1 MASDFGAAG
10 AMARSRLTRA
20 LWYDYLAA
28 SALPV
33 FGAAVAAVAAARL
46 LGAPS
51 PGAPRA
57 CLLAGALVAAW
68 LAVAGACARLG
79 RPSAAEALAHWDE
92 RAGRNEQFL
101 SAYCFETRPEEYRGE
116 GERLH
121 LEIARGRLA
130 DERAR
135 IREHI
140 PYRFAARAGVAP
152 ALFVAIAGVAGSGLL
167 GPGVRAEDAR
177 LDEAARSAAR
187 EAGKEIAEAPDS
199 LDALEGLTPEELER
213 VEKLKASVEA
223 TAEALKKLEDETPR
237 EVLEDLE
244 RRAREAEG
252 LAEALG
258 NGDGDILSEGVVAE
272 LERHA
277 DTAELAAALRA
288 KDLAKISREAEKLAK
303 KLRGEP
309 TVEEQGRLE
318 DALSRALREASAT
331 DLRSPMGRGLAE
343 ALAEL
348 RKKRLL
354 EAADKFSNISKQFA
368 RKQQRRRSRRQ
379 LQRLANRLRSAGQKM
394 FGSSGG
400 LKQLKAQRYVRR
412 GALRSGKLRPVGT
425 LPPGFR
431 RGAQQGR
438 RGALGQL
445 AAGSPSGARLAGA
458 PPGMGKTPVPGGP
471 TGQAPVPGTGGAGG
485 TMSGAPPIPGGGP
498 GAGAGAGQTPVPGG
512 GSGAAIPGAG
522 AGQAG
527 GAVGGLQAGHGTAPL
542 GAAATRPTGA
552 SSTGVV
558 DAAAGPDGEAYV
570 RRIAGA
576 LNAEEAARGFSGVA
590 MQLIMAEEDA
600 LDAEPL
606 PLSRREQVLR
616 YFTALRRQ
624 IQETGAG
631 DGSD

>member
-1 MASDFGAAG
+1 MANDFGAAG
-10 AMARSRLTRA
+10 AMVRSRLTRA

-33 FGAAVAAVAAARL
+33 FGAAVAAAVAARL
-46 LGAPS
+46 LGGPS
-51 PGAPRA
+51 PGAPYA
-57 CLLAGALVAAW
+57 CLLAGLLVAAW
-68 LAVAGACARLG
+68 LAAARACARLG
-79 RPSAAEALAHWDE
+79 RPSAVEALAHWDE

-101 SAYCFETRPEEYRGE
+101 SAYCFETRADESRGE

-121 LEIARGRLA
+121 LKIALSRLG

-135 IREHI
+135 LREHI
-140 PYRFAARAGVAP
+140 PCRLAPRAGVAP
-152 ALFVAIAGVAGSGLL
+152 ALFVAFAGVVGSGLL
-167 GPGVRAEDAR
+167 DPGVYVEDAR
-177 LDEAARSAAR
+177 LDEAAKSAAR
-187 EAGKEIAEAPDS
+187 EAGTEMAEAPDS
-199 LDALEGLTPEELER
+199 LDSLEGLTPEELKR

-223 TAEALKKLEDETPR
+223 TAEALQKLKDETPR

-258 NGDGDILSEGVVAE
+258 NGDADILSEGVIAE

-288 KDLAKISREAEKLAK
+288 KDLGKISREAEKLAK
-303 KLRGEP
+303 KLRGDP

-331 DLRSPMGRGLAE
+331 DLRNTMGRGLAE

-348 RKKRLL
+348 KKKRLL
-354 EAADKFSNISKQFA
+354 EAADKLSNISKKFA

-400 LKQLKAQRYVRR
+400 LKQLKAQRYARR
-412 GALRSGKLRPVGT
+412 GSLRSGKLRPVGT
-425 LPPGFR
+425 LPPGMR
-431 RGAQQGR
+431 RGARQGR
-438 RGALGQL
+438 LGVPGQQT
-445 AAGSPSGARLAGA
+445 AGLPAGTPIAGA
-458 PPGMGKTPVPGGP
+458 QPGMGPTPVPGGP
-471 TGQAPVPGTGGAGG
+471 MGQAPVPGAAAGS
-485 TMSGAPPIPGGGP
+485 MSGAPPIPGGGP
-498 GAGAGAGQTPVPGG
+498 GAGAGQTPVPGG
-512 GSGAAIPGAG
+512 GAGAAMSAAG
-522 AGQAG
+522 TPQAG
-527 GAVGGLQAGHGTAPL
+527 GGVGGLKAGHGTAPL

-552 SSTGVV
+552 SSMGVV
-558 DAAAGPDGEAYV
+558 NAAAGPDGEAYV

-576 LNAEEAARGFSGVA
+576 MNAEEAARGFSGVA

-616 YFTALRRQ
+616 YFMALRRQ
-624 IQETGAG
+624 IQETDAG